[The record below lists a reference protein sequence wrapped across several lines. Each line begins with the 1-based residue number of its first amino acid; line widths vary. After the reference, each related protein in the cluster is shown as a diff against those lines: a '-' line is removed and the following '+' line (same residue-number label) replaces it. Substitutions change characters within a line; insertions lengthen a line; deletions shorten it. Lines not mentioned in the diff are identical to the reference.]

1 MEPSHSIPVNP
12 SAAGCAPSAA
22 DAARAAD
29 DSDARGPE
37 QLAGRGRGCRRPAA
51 SHRWLVDI
59 VARHGSAVDDSGLF
73 HLPATQ
79 AALADE
85 AGCSAGTIQA
95 RIRVLER
102 HGLVVSRRPLT
113 VRLVAPTTGTGSTGL
128 SGAAG
133 RGSLADSPSEV
144 SEALPLL
151 LAANASVAVALA
163 AFPTAE
169 LLQAQEALIRAIGMA
184 GTSRPA
190 NPVSNLADPRGCE
203 PREPAD
209 PRVSLVVPRESVS
222 QELSSF
228 NENPSN
234 SLTEGRGSATRST
247 AARGSSKSRIRGPV
261 VTAAEQVDEL
271 TAPLVALAD
280 RCGLVGVTDRSG
292 LHEALA
298 PFTADGIRH
307 AVSLV
312 GRMTSAKQTHSPVG
326 WLIAAARRGDPA
338 LFNPAA
344 PAHNG
349 ARAGPGT
356 APPPDLV
363 DVNAEEALTAATPDE
378 LDRIDAQIRSAPHN
392 GPILQRIFSRPE
404 ALHAARLSAWR
415 TLQETS

>member
-1 MEPSHSIPVNP
+1 MEPSHSIPVDP
-12 SAAGCAPSAA
+12 PPLGCTPSAA
-22 DAARAAD
+22 DAAREAD
-29 DSDARGPE
+29 GSAARGPG
-37 QLAGRGRGCRRPAA
+37 QLTGRRRGCRRPAA
-51 SHRWLVDI
+51 SHRWLVDV

-73 HLPATQ
+73 HLATTQ

-102 HGLVVSRRPLT
+102 NGFVVSRRPLT
-113 VRLVAPTTGTGSTGL
+113 VRLVAPTTGTGSTGW
-128 SGAAG
+128 SGAAA
-133 RGSLADSPSEV
+133 RGARTDSPSAA
-144 SEALPLL
+144 SEDLPLL
-151 LAANASVAVALA
+151 LSANASVAAALA
-163 AFPTAE
+163 VFPMAE
-169 LLQAQEALIRAIGMA
+169 LLQAQEALIRAIGLA
-184 GTSRPA
+184 GISSPA
-190 NPVSNLADPRGCE
+190 DPESNLADPRGCV
-203 PREPAD
+203 PLKPAD
-209 PRVSLVVPRESVS
+209 PRVSLAVRRELVS
-222 QELSSF
+222 QELSLF

-234 SLTEGRGSATRST
+234 SLTEARGSATRST
-247 AARGSSKSRIRGPV
+247 AARGSAKSRTRGPV
-261 VTAAEQVDEL
+261 VTTAERVDEL

-280 RCGLVGVTDRSG
+280 RCGLVGVTDRTG
-292 LHEALA
+292 LHDALA
-298 PFTADGIRH
+298 PYPADGIRH

-326 WLIAAARRGDPA
+326 WLIAAARRGDPD

-344 PAHNG
+344 PADNG

-356 APPPDLV
+356 APPPELV